1 MTKPI
6 VDLDD
11 IERAAERIR
20 GLVRRTPTVHLAPL
34 RVARPFDV
42 WAKLECL
49 QVTGSFKPRGA
60 TNKVLSLDRR
70 EAERGVV
77 AASGGNFGL
86 GVAYAARHLG
96 VPATIFVPERASAAR
111 RERLARWGAE
121 VVVYG
126 RDWDDSYRES
136 LEFAERERRPT
147 LHAFDDPHVIAG
159 QGTAG
164 LELLAD
170 AGTDLDVVIVPIGG
184 GGLLAGIATA
194 VKRLR
199 PNVRVVGVEPT
210 GSPTM
215 TASLEAGRVVEL
227 ERVDSIA
234 DTLSPRRAGDLTFEA
249 TRRFVDEVVLVTDDQ
264 LRAAMRAYWD
274 ELNLLVEPA
283 GAAALAALVSGAARV
298 EPGSRVAVVAS
309 GANLDAEPAIAQFDP
324 KGDL

>member
-1 MTKPI
+1 
-6 VDLDD
+6 
-11 IERAAERIR
+11 
-20 GLVRRTPTVHLAPL
+20 
-34 RVARPFDV
+34 
-42 WAKLECL
+42 
-49 QVTGSFKPRGA
+49 
-60 TNKVLSLDRR
+60 
-70 EAERGVV
+70 
-77 AASGGNFGL
+77 
-86 GVAYAARHLG
+86 
-96 VPATIFVPERASAAR
+96 
-111 RERLARWGAE
+111 
-121 VVVYG
+121 
-126 RDWDDSYRES
+126 
-136 LEFAERERRPT
+136 
-147 LHAFDDPHVIAG
+147 VIAG

-199 PNVRVVGVEPT
+199 PKVRVVGVEPT

-264 LRAAMRAYWD
+264 LRDAMRAYWD